1 MAGGIR
7 HGPCDATG
15 KKGRNVP
22 KRHMTGRAMSITRVS
37 RIAANTAPMMRRAG
51 DIAVTPTP
59 GTALVPLTPAAK
71 AEPASLHLNRP
82 DPSFVTHLIATAE
95 QSPQTRILRRA
106 ATADVEAAYRSVANQ
121 NETIYVAGLRMRRTA

>member
-1 MAGGIR
+1 
-7 HGPCDATG
+7 
-15 KKGRNVP
+15 
-22 KRHMTGRAMSITRVS
+22 MSITRVS

-51 DIAVTPTP
+51 DIAVTP
-59 GTALVPLTPAAK
+59 GTALVPLAPAAK

-121 NETIYVAGLRMRRTA
+121 NEAYAGLRMRLTA